1 MHMSFAA
8 HPGRWSYL
16 SVASLILV
24 ICLTPGP
31 ASAWQILTAM
41 TDPCHEQMSF
51 SAVPGITGSVF
62 PGESAVYSGSAL
74 FPPSDVP
81 YDGVVSGIAELIAGD
96 IGVEFDS
103 YPAELAALSL
113 FVGSRYPDVM
123 EGSAYDFFVMRPL
136 MLTDAHEDSHCLR
149 RSWDDGRDGDVTALD
164 ACRNLIG
171 TQLRIAIESA
181 RLGLEQRFVRHTV
194 SIDFYVTVDVM
205 LYEPTYRLGRALH
218 TFEDSFSHTLRTD
231 DLVQVVSVM
240 NSIDAV
246 SGDFDEDRDG
256 LAHSLAMDRCM
267 DDASGIAPVAA
278 GAVRE
283 LVTATAVA
291 TNPGGV
297 DEIEQVLDRWLTL
310 KPGCDRGNDYCDSQ
324 WFEIARRDPY
334 EPFIPMVLGCGQ
346 NVAPVMCPW
355 LLLVMFVPLG
365 IARIRRSK

>member
-1 MHMSFAA
+1 
-8 HPGRWSYL
+8 
-16 SVASLILV
+16 
-24 ICLTPGP
+24 
-31 ASAWQILTAM
+31 
-41 TDPCHEQMSF
+41 MSF

-62 PGESAVYSGSAL
+62 SGDSAVVGGSSL

-81 YDGVVSGIAELIAGD
+81 YDEVVSGIAELIAGD

-103 YPAELAALSL
+103 YPAELAALSV

-136 MLTDAHEDSHCLR
+136 MLSDAHEDSHCLR
-149 RSWDDGRDGDVTALD
+149 RSWDDGLDGDVTALE
-164 ACRNLIG
+164 ACRDLIG

-181 RLGLEQRFVRHTV
+181 RLGLEQRLVRHTV
-194 SIDFYVTVDVM
+194 SIDFYGSVDVM
-205 LYEPTYRLGRALH
+205 LYEPMYRLGRALH
-218 TFEDSFSHTLRTD
+218 TFEDSFSHTLRTT
-231 DLVQVVSVM
+231 DLVNVVSVM

-246 SGDFDEDRDG
+246 GNDYDEDRDG

-283 LVTATAVA
+283 LVAATAAAAESGSV
-291 TNPGGV
+291 G
-297 DEIEQVLDRWLTL
+297 EIEQVLDRWLTL
-310 KPGCDRGNDYCDSQ
+310 KPGCDRSNDYCDST
-324 WFEIARRDPY
+324 WLEIARRDPY

-346 NVAPVMCPW
+346 NVVPVMCPW
-355 LLLVMFVPLG
+355 LLLVLFVPLG